1 MKIFNLN
8 KISFESYLK
17 INLIGSLGF
26 GIVLGIITFITALID
41 PNSTVLKIG
50 GKTIG
55 GIAAGFSSLVLV
67 PIMFMITFIIF
78 TVFLYLGFILI
89 MKFKKSI
96 KIKLDGDLTNNS

>member
-1 MKIFNLN
+1 MKILNLS
-8 KISFESYLK
+8 KISFGSYLK

-26 GIVLGIITFITALID
+26 GIVLGIMSLVTSIID

-50 GKTIG
+50 GKTIE
-55 GIAAGFSSLVLV
+55 GIAAGFSSLLLV
-67 PIMFMITFIIF
+67 PIMFMIIFVIF

-89 MKFKKSI
+89 MKFKNSI